1 VSWWFNKNRLMYA
14 CIHCREGSRQAL
26 LNLAFTF
33 SPRVEDTAP
42 DAVVLDIDG
51 LERMFGSPLALAE
64 RIVRLASDA
73 GLRVE
78 VGVAS
83 NPDAAVCAARG
94 LGGIAVIPAGQ
105 EALLLAALPVSLL
118 FSSAGG
124 RRPAADEASNLQLPA
139 ADSRQSRY
147 LQNPIHANRA
157 ASVSERA
164 PREANAALRQHPLA
178 DARGSVAASYGRI
191 LQVPQSPEIE
201 ETLRLWGI
209 RTLGELAALPEAA
222 LSARIGQEG
231 PRLQK
236 LARGAGCRP
245 LLAFSPVPSF
255 EHSLELEYPVALLEP
270 LFFVLSRLLHELWAG
285 LEARALAT
293 DELRLRLHLEDRSAD
308 KRNFR
313 LPFPLRD
320 HRAGL
325 KLMQLELEQR
335 PPQAAVTAVWL
346 AANPVEPRVLQ
357 DGLFI
362 PLAPA
367 PDKLEVMLARI
378 ANLVGQQNVG
388 SAELLDTH
396 RRGAFRV
403 KRFTIRPPGSNPQ
416 IPQISQI
423 PNLRQSVKSADST
436 LLAFRVFRPPLPAQ
450 VQARQG
456 RPERITARGVKG
468 NVVSLAGAW
477 RTSGDWWKSD
487 GWDRDE
493 WDVALSDGA
502 LYRIYCDRATRA
514 WFIEGLYD

>member
-1 VSWWFNKNRLMYA
+1 MFA

-26 LNLAFTF
+26 LNLAFTL
-33 SPRVEDTAP
+33 SPRVEDTAA
-42 DAVVLDIDG
+42 DAVVLDIGG
-51 LERMFGSPLALAE
+51 LERLFGSPLALAE
-64 RIVRLASDA
+64 RMVRLASDA
-73 GLRVE
+73 GLRAA

-94 LGGIAVIPAGQ
+94 LGGMAVIPAGQ
-105 EALLLAALPVSLL
+105 EARLLAALPVSLL
-118 FSSAGG
+118 FASST
-124 RRPAADEASNLQLPA
+124 
-139 ADSRQSRY
+139 DSRQ
-147 LQNPIHANRA
+147 PTA
-157 ASVSERA
+157 ASRRS
-164 PREANAALRQHPLA
+164 PA
-178 DARGSVAASYGRI
+178 D
-191 LQVPQSPEIE
+191 IE

-245 LLAFSPVPSF
+245 LLAFSPVPDF

-293 DELRLRLHLEDRSAD
+293 DELKLRLKLESLPSAD
-308 KRNFR
+308 SRQPTADIDERDFR

-320 HRAGL
+320 HRTGL

-335 PPQAAVTAVWL
+335 PPKGAVTAVWL
-346 AANPVEPRVLQ
+346 AAHPVEPRALQ
-357 DGLFI
+357 DGLFL
-362 PLAPA
+362 PLTPA
-367 PDKLEVMLARI
+367 PDKLEVLLARI

-396 RRGAFRV
+396 RPGAFRI
-403 KRFTIRPPGSNPQ
+403 KKFTIHAAGRK
-416 IPQISQI
+416 PQISRI
-423 PNLRQSVKSADST
+423 PNQRKSAKSVASI
-436 LLAFRVFRPPLPAQ
+436 LAFRVFRPPLPAQ

-456 RPERITARGVKG
+456 RLERLTARGVKG
-468 NVVSLAGAW
+468 TVVSLAGPW
-477 RTSGDWWKSD
+477 RTSGDWWDSG

-493 WDVALSDGA
+493 WDVALSDGT

-514 WFIEGLYD
+514 WFVEGRYD

>member
-1 VSWWFNKNRLMYA
+1 
-14 CIHCREGSRQAL
+14 

-33 SPRVEDTAP
+33 SPRVEDTAR
-42 DAVVLDIDG
+42 DAVTLDIDG
-51 LERMFGSPLALAE
+51 LERLFGPPPALAE
-64 RIVRLASDA
+64 RIVRLASEA
-73 GLRVE
+73 GLRAAI
-78 VGVAS
+78 GVAS

-105 EALLLAALPVSLL
+105 EARLLAALPVSLL
-118 FSSAGG
+118 FASS
-124 RRPAADEASNLQLPA
+124 
-139 ADSRQSRY
+139 ADSRQ
-147 LQNPIHANRA
+147 
-157 ASVSERA
+157 AS
-164 PREANAALRQHPLA
+164 A
-178 DARGSVAASYGRI
+178 D
-191 LQVPQSPEIE
+191 LE

-245 LLAFSPVPSF
+245 LMAFSPVPGF
-255 EHSLELEYPVALLEP
+255 EHSLELEYPVALLEA
-270 LFFVLSRLLHELWAG
+270 LVFVLSRLLHELWAG

-293 DELRLRLHLEDRSAD
+293 DELRLRLTIETEMRSAECGVRSEESLHSAFRIPHSAFQTD
-308 KRNFR
+308 ERTFR

-335 PPQAAVTAVWL
+335 PPKGAVTALWL
-346 AANPVEPRVLQ
+346 AAHPVEPRVLQ

-367 PDKLEVMLARI
+367 PDKLEVLLARI
-378 ANLVGQQNVG
+378 ANLVGQENVG
-388 SAELLDTH
+388 SAELLDT
-396 RRGAFRV
+396 RRPGAFRM
-403 KRFTIRPPGSNPQ
+403 KKFTIGSAFQVPGSRLRPRKVANGLGTW
-416 IPQISQI
+416 
-423 PNLRQSVKSADST
+423 NLEPEAFAVRSATT
-436 LLAFRVFRPPLPAQ
+436 LLAFRAFRPPLAAQ

-514 WFIEGLYD
+514 WFVEGSYD

>member
-1 VSWWFNKNRLMYA
+1 MYA

-42 DAVVLDIDG
+42 DAVTLDIDG
-51 LERMFGSPLALAE
+51 LERMFGPPPALAE

-105 EALLLAALPVSLL
+105 EARLLAALPVSLL
-118 FSSAGG
+118 FASAADS
-124 RRPAADEASNLQLPA
+124 RRPAA
-139 ADSRQSRY
+139 
-147 LQNPIHANRA
+147 
-157 ASVSERA
+157 
-164 PREANAALRQHPLA
+164 
-178 DARGSVAASYGRI
+178 
-191 LQVPQSPEIE
+191 EIE

-209 RTLGELAALPEAA
+209 RTLGELAVLPEAA

-231 PRLQK
+231 PRLQE

-245 LLAFSPVPSF
+245 LLAFSPVPGF

-308 KRNFR
+308 ERTFR

-335 PPQAAVTAVWL
+335 PPQGAVTAVWL
-346 AANPVEPRVLQ
+346 AAHPVEPRVLQ

-367 PDKLEVMLARI
+367 PDKLEVMLARL
-378 ANLVGQQNVG
+378 ANLVGQENVG
-388 SAELLDTH
+388 AAELLDTH
-396 RRGAFRV
+396 RPGAFRM
-403 KRFTIRPPGSNPQ
+403 KRFVIQASGTK
-416 IPQISQI
+416 PQISQI
-423 PNLRQSVKSADST
+423 TQILRQSVKSADST

-468 NVVSLAGAW
+468 NVVSLAGPW
-477 RTSGDWWKSD
+477 RTSGNWWKSD

-502 LYRIYCDRATRA
+502 LYRICCDRATRA

>member
-1 VSWWFNKNRLMYA
+1 MYA
-14 CIHCREGSRQAL
+14 CIHCREGSRRAL

-42 DAVVLDIDG
+42 DAVTLDIDG
-51 LERMFGSPLALAE
+51 LERIFSSPLALAE

-105 EALLLAALPVSLL
+105 EARLLAALPVSLL
-118 FSSAGG
+118 F
-124 RRPAADEASNLQLPA
+124 ASA
-139 ADSRQSRY
+139 ADSRWPTAVSR
-147 LQNPIHANRA
+147 
-157 ASVSERA
+157 
-164 PREANAALRQHPLA
+164 
-178 DARGSVAASYGRI
+178 
-191 LQVPQSPEIE
+191 QSPAEIE

-308 KRNFR
+308 ERTFR

-335 PPQAAVTAVWL
+335 PPKAAVTALWL

-367 PDKLEVMLARI
+367 PDKLEVMLARL
-378 ANLVGQQNVG
+378 ANLVGQENVG
-388 SAELLDTH
+388 AAELLDTH
-396 RRGAFRV
+396 RPGAFRM
-403 KRFTIRPPGSNPQ
+403 KKFTIGSAFQVPGSRLRPRKVANGLGTW
-416 IPQISQI
+416 
-423 PNLRQSVKSADST
+423 NLEPEAFAVRSAT
-436 LLAFRVFRPPLPAQ
+436 PLLAFRVFRPPLPAQ

-502 LYRIYCDRATRA
+502 LYRIYCDRATRG

>member
-105 EALLLAALPVSLL
+105 EARLLAALPVSLL
-118 FSSAGG
+118 FASS
-124 RRPAADEASNLQLPA
+124 
-139 ADSRQSRY
+139 ADSRR
-147 LQNPIHANRA
+147 P
-157 ASVSERA
+157 
-164 PREANAALRQHPLA
+164 PA
-178 DARGSVAASYGRI
+178 D
-191 LQVPQSPEIE
+191 LE

-308 KRNFR
+308 ERNFR

-320 HRAGL
+320 HRACL

-346 AANPVEPRVLQ
+346 AANPVEPRALQ
-357 DGLFI
+357 DGLFL

-367 PDKLEVMLARI
+367 PDKLEVLLARI

-396 RRGAFRV
+396 RPGAFRM
-403 KRFTIRPPGSNPQ
+403 KRFAIQVSGTK
-416 IPQISQI
+416 PQISQI
-423 PNLRQSVKSADST
+423 TQILRQSAKSVAST

>member
-1 VSWWFNKNRLMYA
+1 MYA

-42 DAVVLDIDG
+42 DAVTLDIDG
-51 LERMFGSPLALAE
+51 LERLFGSPLALAE
-64 RIVRLASDA
+64 RIVRLASEA
-73 GLRVE
+73 GLRVAI
-78 VGVAS
+78 GVAS
-83 NPDAAVCAARG
+83 NPDATIYAARG

-105 EALLLAALPVSLL
+105 EARLLAALPVSLL
-118 FSSAGG
+118 FASS
-124 RRPAADEASNLQLPA
+124 
-139 ADSRQSRY
+139 ADSRR
-147 LQNPIHANRA
+147 PTA
-157 ASVSERA
+157 
-164 PREANAALRQHPLA
+164 
-178 DARGSVAASYGRI
+178 
-191 LQVPQSPEIE
+191 EIE

-236 LARGAGCRP
+236 LARGAGARP
-245 LLAFSPVPSF
+245 LLAFSPVPGF

-308 KRNFR
+308 ERTFR

-335 PPQAAVTAVWL
+335 PPKGAVTALWL
-346 AANPVEPRVLQ
+346 AANPVEPQVLQ

-367 PDKLEVMLARI
+367 PDKLEVMLARL
-378 ANLVGQQNVG
+378 ANLVGQENVG
-388 SAELLDTH
+388 AAELLDTH
-396 RRGAFRV
+396 RPGALRM
-403 KRFTIRPPGSNPQ
+403 KKFTIRPPGSNPQ

-423 PNLRQSVKSADST
+423 RNPRPFAKSTDSI
-436 LLAFRVFRPPLPAQ
+436 LLAFRVFRPPLPAH

-456 RPERITARGVKG
+456 WPERITARGVKG

-477 RTSGDWWKSD
+477 RASGDWWKSD

-514 WFIEGLYD
+514 WFIEGSYD

>member
-1 VSWWFNKNRLMYA
+1 MYA

-42 DAVVLDIDG
+42 DAVALDIDG
-51 LERMFGSPLALAE
+51 LERMFGPPPALAE

-105 EALLLAALPVSLL
+105 EARLLAALPVSLL
-118 FSSAGG
+118 FASA
-124 RRPAADEASNLQLPA
+124 A
-139 ADSRQSRY
+139 
-147 LQNPIHANRA
+147 
-157 ASVSERA
+157 
-164 PREANAALRQHPLA
+164 
-178 DARGSVAASYGRI
+178 
-191 LQVPQSPEIE
+191 EIE

-245 LLAFSPVPSF
+245 LLAFSPVPGF

-308 KRNFR
+308 ERDFR

-335 PPQAAVTAVWL
+335 PPKGAVTAVWL

-357 DGLFI
+357 DGLFL

-367 PDKLEVMLARI
+367 PDKLEVMLARL
-378 ANLVGQQNVG
+378 ANLVGQENVG
-388 SAELLDTH
+388 AAELLDTH
-396 RRGAFRV
+396 RPGALRM
-403 KRFTIRPPGSNPQ
+403 KRFTIRSPGSNPQ
-416 IPQISQI
+416 ITQI
-423 PNLRQSVKSADST
+423 LHQSAKSAGST

-514 WFIEGLYD
+514 WFIEGSYD

>member
-1 VSWWFNKNRLMYA
+1 V
-14 CIHCREGSRQAL
+14 
-26 LNLAFTF
+26 T
-33 SPRVEDTAP
+33 
-42 DAVVLDIDG
+42 LDIDG
-51 LERMFGSPLALAE
+51 LERMFGPPPALAE

-105 EALLLAALPVSLL
+105 EARLLAALPVSLL
-118 FSSAGG
+118 F
-124 RRPAADEASNLQLPA
+124 AAA
-139 ADSRQSRY
+139 A
-147 LQNPIHANRA
+147 
-157 ASVSERA
+157 
-164 PREANAALRQHPLA
+164 
-178 DARGSVAASYGRI
+178 
-191 LQVPQSPEIE
+191 EIE

-245 LLAFSPVPSF
+245 LLAFSPVPGF

-308 KRNFR
+308 ERDFR

-320 HRAGL
+320 HRACL

-335 PPQAAVTAVWL
+335 PPKGAVTAVWL

-367 PDKLEVMLARI
+367 PDKLEVLLARL
-378 ANLVGQQNVG
+378 ANLVGQENVG

-396 RRGAFRV
+396 RPGTFRM
-403 KRFTIRPPGSNPQ
+403 KRFVIQASGTKPR
-416 IPQISQI
+416 ISQI
-423 PNLRQSVKSADST
+423 TQILRQSAKSVASI
-436 LLAFRVFRPPLPAQ
+436 LAFRVFRPPLPAQ

-456 RPERITARGVKG
+456 RPERIAARGVKG

-514 WFIEGLYD
+514 WFIEGSYD

>member
-1 VSWWFNKNRLMYA
+1 MYA
-14 CIHCREGSRQAL
+14 CIHCRDNLGAHEAL
-26 LNLAFTF
+26 LRLAFTF

-42 DAVVLDIDG
+42 DAVALDIDG
-51 LERMFGSPLALAE
+51 LERIFGSPLALAE

-118 FSSAGG
+118 FASS
-124 RRPAADEASNLQLPA
+124 
-139 ADSRQSRY
+139 ADSRQSS
-147 LQNPIHANRA
+147 A
-157 ASVSERA
+157 
-164 PREANAALRQHPLA
+164 
-178 DARGSVAASYGRI
+178 
-191 LQVPQSPEIE
+191 EIE

-245 LLAFSPVPSF
+245 LLAFSPVPGF
-255 EHSLELEYPVALLEP
+255 EHSLQLEYPVALLEP

-308 KRNFR
+308 ERNFR

-335 PPQAAVTAVWL
+335 PPQAAVTALWL

-367 PDKLEVMLARI
+367 PDKLEVLLARL
-378 ANLVGQQNVG
+378 ANLVGQENVG
-388 SAELLDTH
+388 AAELLDTH
-396 RRGAFRV
+396 RPGALGM

-423 PNLRQSVKSADST
+423 RNPRPFAKSADST

-502 LYRIYCDRATRA
+502 LYRIYCDRAARA

>member
-33 SPRVEDTAP
+33 SPRVEDTAL
-42 DAVVLDIDG
+42 DAVTLDIDG
-51 LERMFGSPLALAE
+51 LERLFGPAPALAE

-73 GLRVE
+73 GLRVAI
-78 VGVAS
+78 GVAS

-94 LGGIAVIPAGQ
+94 LGGIAMIPDGQ
-105 EALLLAALPVSLL
+105 EARLLAALPVSLL
-118 FSSAGG
+118 FASSADS
-124 RRPAADEASNLQLPA
+124 PQPSADL
-139 ADSRQSRY
+139 
-147 LQNPIHANRA
+147 
-157 ASVSERA
+157 
-164 PREANAALRQHPLA
+164 
-178 DARGSVAASYGRI
+178 
-191 LQVPQSPEIE
+191 E

-245 LLAFSPVPSF
+245 LLAFSPVPGF

-293 DELRLRLHLEDRSAD
+293 DELRLRLTIETEMRSAECGVRSEESLHSAFRIPHSAFQTD
-308 KRNFR
+308 ERIFR

-335 PPQAAVTAVWL
+335 PPQAAVTALWL
-346 AANPVEPRVLQ
+346 AANPVEPRALQ

-367 PDKLEVMLARI
+367 PDKLEVLLARL
-378 ANLVGQQNVG
+378 ANLVGPENVG

-396 RRGAFRV
+396 RPGAFHM

-416 IPQISQI
+416 ISQISQI
-423 PNLRQSVKSADST
+423 RNPRQSAKSVAST
-436 LLAFRVFRPPLPAQ
+436 LLAFRAFRPPLAAQ

-514 WFIEGLYD
+514 WFVEGSYD

>member
-1 VSWWFNKNRLMYA
+1 MYA

-33 SPRVEDTAP
+33 SPRVEDTAA

-51 LERMFGSPLALAE
+51 LEHLFGPLPALAE
-64 RIVRLASDA
+64 RIVRLASEAD
-73 GLRVE
+73 LRAE

-83 NPDAAVCAARG
+83 NPDAAIYAARG
-94 LGGIAVIPAGQ
+94 LGGIAVIPVGQ
-105 EALLLAALPVSLL
+105 EARLLAALPVSLL
-118 FSSAGG
+118 FASS
-124 RRPAADEASNLQLPA
+124 
-139 ADSRQSRY
+139 ADSRQLS
-147 LQNPIHANRA
+147 
-157 ASVSERA
+157 
-164 PREANAALRQHPLA
+164 A
-178 DARGSVAASYGRI
+178 D
-191 LQVPQSPEIE
+191 LE

-209 RTLGELAALPEAA
+209 RTFGELAALPEAA
-222 LSARIGQEG
+222 LSERIGQEG

-236 LARGAGCRP
+236 LARGAGARP
-245 LLAFSPVPSF
+245 LLAFSPVPGF

-308 KRNFR
+308 ARTFR

-346 AANPVEPRVLQ
+346 AAHPVEPRALQ
-357 DGLFI
+357 DGLFL

-367 PDKLEVMLARI
+367 PDKLEVLLARI
-378 ANLVGQQNVG
+378 ANLVGQENVG

-396 RRGAFRV
+396 RPGAFRM
-403 KRFTIRPPGSNPQ
+403 KRFVIQASGTK
-416 IPQISQI
+416 PQISQI
-423 PNLRQSVKSADST
+423 TQILRQSAKSVALT

-456 RPERITARGVKG
+456 RPERITAPGVKG

-477 RTSGDWWKSD
+477 RASGDWWKSD

-514 WFIEGLYD
+514 WFVEGLYD

>member
-14 CIHCREGSRQAL
+14 CIHCREGSRQVL

-33 SPRVEDTAP
+33 SPHVEDTAA
-42 DAVVLDIDG
+42 DAVVLDIGG
-51 LERMFGSPLALAE
+51 LERLFGSPLALAE

-105 EALLLAALPVSLL
+105 EARLLAALPVSLL
-118 FSSAGG
+118 FASSADS
-124 RRPAADEASNLQLPA
+124 PQPSAD
-139 ADSRQSRY
+139 
-147 LQNPIHANRA
+147 
-157 ASVSERA
+157 
-164 PREANAALRQHPLA
+164 
-178 DARGSVAASYGRI
+178 
-191 LQVPQSPEIE
+191 IE

-209 RTLGELAALPEAA
+209 RTFGELAALPEAA
-222 LSARIGQEG
+222 LSERIGQEG

-245 LLAFSPVPSF
+245 LLAFSPLPGF

-293 DELRLRLHLEDRSAD
+293 DELRLRLTIETEMRSAECGVRSEESLHSAFRIPHSAFQTD
-308 KRNFR
+308 ERDFR

-335 PPQAAVTAVWL
+335 PPKGAVTAVWL
-346 AANPVEPRVLQ
+346 AAHPVEPQVLQ

-367 PDKLEVMLARI
+367 PDKLEVLLARI

-396 RRGAFRV
+396 RPGVFRM
-403 KRFTIRPPGSNPQ
+403 KRFVIQTSGTK
-416 IPQISQI
+416 PQISQI
-423 PNLRQSVKSADST
+423 TQILRQSAKSADST
-436 LLAFRVFRPPLPAQ
+436 LLAFRAFRPPLPAQ
-450 VQARQG
+450 VRARQG
-456 RPERITARGVKG
+456 RLERIVARGVKG
-468 NVVSLAGAW
+468 NVVSLAGPW

-514 WFIEGLYD
+514 WFVEGSYD

>member
-1 VSWWFNKNRLMYA
+1 MYA

-33 SPRVEDTAP
+33 SPRVEDTAT
-42 DAVVLDIDG
+42 DAVVLDIGG
-51 LERMFGSPLALAE
+51 LERLFGSPPALAE
-64 RIVRLASDA
+64 RIVRLASEA
-73 GLRVE
+73 GLRAAI
-78 VGVAS
+78 GVAS

-105 EALLLAALPVSLL
+105 EARLLAALPVSLL
-118 FSSAGG
+118 FASSADSP
-124 RRPAADEASNLQLPA
+124 RPTA
-139 ADSRQSRY
+139 
-147 LQNPIHANRA
+147 
-157 ASVSERA
+157 
-164 PREANAALRQHPLA
+164 
-178 DARGSVAASYGRI
+178 
-191 LQVPQSPEIE
+191 EIE

-209 RTLGELAALPEAA
+209 RTFGELAALPEAA

-245 LLAFSPVPSF
+245 LLAFSPVPGF

-308 KRNFR
+308 ERTFR

-320 HRAGL
+320 HRACL

-346 AANPVEPRVLQ
+346 AAHPVEPRALQ
-357 DGLFI
+357 DGLFL

-367 PDKLEVMLARI
+367 PDKLEVLLARI
-378 ANLVGQQNVG
+378 ANLIGQENVG
-388 SAELLDTH
+388 AAELLDTH
-396 RRGAFRV
+396 RPGALRM

-416 IPQISQI
+416 IPQ
-423 PNLRQSVKSADST
+423 LRNPRPFAKSADST

-456 RPERITARGVKG
+456 QPERITARGVKG
-468 NVVSLAGAW
+468 NVVSLAGPW

-502 LYRIYCDRATRA
+502 LYRIYCDRAARA